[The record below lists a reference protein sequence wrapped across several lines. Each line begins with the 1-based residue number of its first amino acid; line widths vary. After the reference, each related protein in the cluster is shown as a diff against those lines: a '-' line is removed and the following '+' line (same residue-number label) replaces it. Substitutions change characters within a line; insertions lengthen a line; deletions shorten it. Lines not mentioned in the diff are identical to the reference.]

1 MELLILGFRI
11 FLFYT
16 RFWVWVLLFIYFIL
30 NFEYLASNVW
40 YQNFGFL
47 NYIFFF
53 NSGFQASVSLP
64 PIIMKI
70 LRI

>member
-40 YQNFGFL
+40 YQNFVFL
-47 NYIFFF
+47 NYIFFLILDF
-53 NSGFQASVSLP
+53 KQVFHFLP
-64 PIIMKI
+64 
-70 LRI
+70 